1 MKVGKSRKD
10 LTPYNQPFYLL
21 GYKNPQRNH
30 PAKGIHDPIFSNALL
45 LDDGRERVFFWSA
58 DLLELPDTIAQDI
71 KRHVCDTYNIEED
84 HILLSVMH
92 NHSSVRDFHDDWE
105 FGKFSKDYYDFFIQ
119 SILDSFAECEN
130 TLTTVHAKYGKDAI
144 TGYYSNRN
152 HEGQLAD
159 NEVIVVKFFD
169 EKNEPFAGI
178 VNWAVHS
185 TVLPANNM
193 YLTGDLAG
201 NTCQKLKAYFGFYP
215 MFINGA
221 AADCSNRNDRQGKD
235 FDELERESAGLA
247 KRISQIEVS
256 KDIRLNGIHCICS
269 KYRIS
274 TNMKSYHERLKET
287 LQQIQ
292 NGELDSISMPK
303 EHLIEKCEEQLRMQR
318 HEETLTL
325 EVLDVGDLR
334 FFVFPGELGSK
345 FGKELKASTKK
356 VGLVAGYTNG
366 FHYYFLPKEEYGKSF
381 ETIGNPVEPGIPE
394 DIVCQLMDM
403 SKSLD

>member
-10 LTPYNQPFYLL
+10 LTPYNRTFYLL
-21 GYKNPQRNH
+21 GYKNPERNK
-30 PAKGIHDPIFSNALL
+30 PAKGIHDPIYSNALL
-45 LDDGRERVFFWSA
+45 FDDGFQRIFFWSA
-58 DLLELPDTIAQDI
+58 DLLELPDTIVEDI
-71 KRHVCDTYNIEED
+71 KRHLCSTYNIEED

-92 NHSSVRDFHDDWE
+92 NHSSIRDFHDDWE
-105 FGKFSKDYYDFFIQ
+105 FGKFSQDYYDFFIQ

-130 TLTTVHAKYGKDAI
+130 TLTTVHAKYGKDTI

-152 HEGQLAD
+152 HKGQLAD
-159 NEVIVVKFFD
+159 NEVIVVKIFD
-169 EKNEPFAGI
+169 EKDEPFAGI

-185 TVLPANNM
+185 TVLSADNM

-201 NTCQKLKAYFGFYP
+201 NTCQKLKDYFGFYP

-221 AADCSNRNDRQGKD
+221 AADCSNRNDRKGKG

-247 KRISQIEVS
+247 QLISQIDVS
-256 KDIRLNGIHCICS
+256 QDVNLQGINLVCA
-269 KYRIS
+269 KYTIS
-274 TNMKSYHERLKET
+274 TDMDIYHAQLKEILKKIET
-287 LQQIQ
+287 GDL
-292 NGELDSISMPK
+292 NSISMPK
-303 EHLIEKCEEQLRMQR
+303 SHLVEKCKEQLRIQK
-318 HEETLTL
+318 HEETLIL
-325 EVLDVGDLR
+325 QVLDIGDLR

-356 VGLVAGYTNG
+356 IGLVAGYTNG

-381 ETIGNPVEPGIPE
+381 ETIGNPVPAGVPE
-394 DIVCQLMDM
+394 EIVQQLIKM